1 MDPRDDPADNKI
13 QGDYDNDDADDDE
26 VLLSLEEGTIMEIRP
41 GRNLFCR
48 HKTVLQ
54 RHSWENEKREDI
66 ENVHLV
72 CIHGTAASHDQFL
85 PLLDHLKK
93 NINNNNNSNN
103 NIRRHSKTNVHA
115 WMYDAVG
122 CGRSPDPPSTFA
134 TGSSSSSSSSPYSD
148 EEQVLDLDAFLRR
161 FVIRKMRKE
170 EEQQQHQQQQELVV
184 DTTKSRVFFLAHSY
198 GPNWVYKWMK
208 YNNRRQ
214 QQEIKERKELSSD
227 HVAVEGL
234 VLISTGL
241 LDDDDRNRKQLLV
254 KGGPAIF
261 KYCPLWILNC
271 LQPTMTELF
280 LKMGYSQ
287 HTHATK
293 PQMIIEAR
301 HANNGNNMKTV
312 CQYYNSHDW
321 ISHDELQKFYNDFI
335 CSRTSEPPTSVTTG
349 KRRRNVKVLVVHG
362 VEDQIIPID
371 KGQIVANILMPPTNP
386 KQLDE
391 NEPDSI
397 NNNLFV
403 VEDASHSIMQEQ
415 PDVLS
420 KHILQ
425 FVGL

>member
-1 MDPRDDPADNKI
+1 M
-13 QGDYDNDDADDDE
+13 Y
-26 VLLSLEEGTIMEIRP
+26 
-41 GRNLFCR
+41 
-48 HKTVLQ
+48 
-54 RHSWENEKREDI
+54 I
-66 ENVHLV
+66 ENIHLV

-85 PLLDHLKK
+85 PLLEHLKK
-93 NINNNNNSNN
+93 NN
-103 NIRRHSKTNVHA
+103 NIRRQSNTNVHA

-122 CGRSPDPPSTFA
+122 CGRSPDPPSNFA
-134 TGSSSSSSSSPYSD
+134 TESSSSSPCSD

-161 FVIRKMRKE
+161 FVVRKIRKE
-170 EEQQQHQQQQELVV
+170 EDHQQQQQELEVG
-184 DTTKSRVFFLAHSY
+184 TTKSGVFFLAHSY

-208 YNNRRQ
+208 FNNQRQ
-214 QQEIKERKELSSD
+214 QQEIKERKELSTD
-227 HVAVEGL
+227 HIAVKGL

-241 LDDDDRNRKQLLV
+241 LDDNDDKNRNRKKLLV

-280 LKMGYSQ
+280 LKMGYSK

-293 PQMIIEAR
+293 PQMIMEAR
-301 HANNGNNMKTV
+301 HANNANNMKTV

-335 CSRTSEPPTSVTTG
+335 CSRTSEPSTSVTTG
-349 KRRRNVKVLVVHG
+349 RKRNVKVLVVHG
-362 VEDQIIPID
+362 AEDQIIPIE
-371 KGQIVANILMPPTNP
+371 KGQIVANILMPPANLKP
-386 KQLDE
+386 PDE
-391 NEPDSI
+391 NEPDSV

-415 PDVLS
+415 PDILS

-425 FVGL
+425 FIGL